1 MSNKVLTANL
11 FFKVFFRFIFS
22 FVSLFFF
29 RPSVGIVFTAI
40 QKREMMEE
48 ATVRET
54 LLMILPL
61 ILFFFLFPSVTEA
74 SQMIAIGKS

>member
-1 MSNKVLTANL
+1 MSNKVLTPNL
-11 FFKVFFRFIFS
+11 FFWFFLGLHLVLFS
-22 FVSLFFF
+22 CFL
-29 RPSVGIVFTAI
+29 RSVGIVFTAI

>member
-1 MSNKVLTANL
+1 MSSKVLTVNL
-11 FFKVFFRFIFS
+11 FFKVFLGLSLVLFRC
-22 FVSLFFF
+22 FF
-29 RPSVGIVFTAI
+29 RNSVGILFTAI
-40 QKREMMEE
+40 QKREMMGE
-48 ATVRET
+48 ATVWET

>member
-1 MSNKVLTANL
+1 MSNKVLTVNL
-11 FFKVFFRFIFS
+11 FFKFFFRFIFS
-22 FVSLFFF
+22 FVLLFF
-29 RPSVGIVFTAI
+29 RHSVGIVFTAI

>member
-11 FFKVFFRFIFS
+11 FFLVFLGLYLVLFS
-22 FVSLFFF
+22 CFLH
-29 RPSVGIVFTAI
+29 SVGIVFTAI
-40 QKREMMEE
+40 QKRKMMDE

-61 ILFFFLFPSVTEA
+61 ILFFLLFLSVTEA